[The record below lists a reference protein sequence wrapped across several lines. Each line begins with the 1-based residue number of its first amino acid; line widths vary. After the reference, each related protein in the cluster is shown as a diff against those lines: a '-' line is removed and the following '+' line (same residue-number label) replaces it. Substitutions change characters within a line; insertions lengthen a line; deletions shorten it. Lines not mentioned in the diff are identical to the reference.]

1 MFRQVGMF
9 VQKMRDIGRII
20 YGIVLLDV
28 VQLSTIIKYTRKPIA
43 SGYGCPRIKFTTD
56 FTSVMTMI
64 NFLERVTHYVGQD
77 FYYTKTD
84 CLQFND

>member
-28 VQLSTIIKYTRKPIA
+28 VQLSTIIKHTRKPIA

-56 FTSVMTMI
+56 FTSVMAVI
-64 NFLERVTHYVGQD
+64 NFLEEYHIM
-77 FYYTKTD
+77 
-84 CLQFND
+84 